1 MCDLVTQDRF
11 KFGYEESFVYLSFIC
26 VRWWFTQYL
35 PLKLVR
41 RVILQICSRARIMFG
56 ITMLNVHLLKNIKN
70 NLLNVKKY
78 VFPTFESKIGE
89 ETFSCPAGYI
99 SWSDLHRVYDKDK
112 ELQGNLRKA
121 RKLSYKAIHTGN
133 NKQDVGLALS
143 IFDEGTIAAFQ
154 SYFPERD
161 DCSRFTEIK
170 IFRGN

>member
-1 MCDLVTQDRF
+1 M
-11 KFGYEESFVYLSFIC
+11 
-26 VRWWFTQYL
+26 
-35 PLKLVR
+35 
-41 RVILQICSRARIMFG
+41 
-56 ITMLNVHLLKNIKN
+56 HLLKNIRN

-121 RKLSYKAIHTGN
+121 RKLSYKALHPGN

-161 DCSRFTEIK
+161 DCSGFLSLIQTLDHYQLKTEVFSKQMQCKMVMGKPTSYEILL
-170 IFRGN
+170 IG